1 MKSKL
6 AAVMERTPEP
16 ELAKRSS
23 EKTSNQFSRISDG
36 IARREF
42 DMIENRGG
50 SPGHELE
57 DWFRAESELLRPVPV
72 NVAESDGECIV
83 GAKVR
88 GFGNKDIDVI
98 VEPAQLAIS
107 GKRETKENER
117 NGKMIRGE
125 SRAERILRVV
135 DLLPFADTSKISP
148 ILRDGILI
156 VNLPEGAACRKSARQ
171 IECVCTPCVR
181 RGPPP

>member
-1 MKSKL
+1 MKSQL
-6 AAVMERTPEP
+6 TAVMERTDEP
-16 ELAKRSS
+16 ELVKHST
-23 EKTSNQFSRISDG
+23 EEISNEFSQIYDV
-36 IARREF
+36 IARRAFGIFES
-42 DMIENRGG
+42 RGR

-125 SRAERILRVV
+125 SLAERILRVV
-135 DLLPFADTSKISP
+135 DFPPFVDTSKISP